1 MKGVSSTDL
10 MSVIDFM
17 YSGET
22 SIFEDNIDSFLV
34 VAEEL
39 KIKGL
44 MGTFNNHQKEK
55 QSEFMPREKLENDST
70 PTTVVGSKM
79 KTEADIEHL
88 ASSGAEEGKASSL
101 SWFSQRYDD
110 FEKLQQKLKTFMVK
124 SETRLPKRKQ

>member
-1 MKGVSSTDL
+1 
-10 MSVIDFM
+10 MSIIDFM

-55 QSEFMPREKLENDST
+55 QSHFMPREKLENDSM
-70 PTTVVGSKM
+70 PTTMVGSKM
-79 KTEADIEHL
+79 KTESDIEYL
-88 ASSGAEEGKASSL
+88 ASSGAEKGKAPSS
-101 SWFSQRYDD
+101 FSKTYDD
-110 FEKLQQKLKTFMVK
+110 FEKLEQKLKTFMMK
-124 SETRLPKRKQ
+124 SEEVA